1 METTTGSIIIT
12 VAILTDFASVRDKAI
27 DFWQSIKYKKNNI
40 DDIENISIIVRK
52 NILIPPLH
60 RVQSA
65 VNFS

>member
-27 DFWQSIKYKKNNI
+27 DFWQAIKYKKNNI